1 MYEAFPDTDSCFTH
15 SNTGVNGF
23 IRIHVRGEAKP
34 CMNALSEVGSC
45 MFTWECIKLEGHRLG
60 TCADGFLFGVCCRTK
75 HRFGSEVEPVTTLMA
90 SSTPAYF
97 YSTSSF
103 IPYPS
108 MSTKSAKFVNE
119 AVSGSS
125 SSLNSFNR
133 VTSSTASYPEI
144 GSYQVSSFTLIAS
157 CLCVIQ

>member
-1 MYEAFPDTDSCFTH
+1 
-15 SNTGVNGF
+15 
-23 IRIHVRGEAKP
+23 
-34 CMNALSEVGSC
+34 MNALSEVGSC

-97 YSTSSF
+97 YSSSSF

-119 AVSGSS
+119 AMSGSS
-125 SSLNSFNR
+125 PPLSSFNR
-133 VTSSTASYPEI
+133 MTSSTASYPEM
-144 GSYQVSSFTLIAS
+144 GSYQVSPFTLMFIFVCNS
-157 CLCVIQ
+157 ITLFFTNRLQSLLIQDLLQVIQQ